1 MTGEQILRSVRA
13 ACEVAGVSV
22 TTDDVIARRR
32 LEDALE
38 RQCRNDGLCCESC
51 GFFDWEDDQ

>member
-13 ACEVAGVSV
+13 ACEVAGVPV
-22 TTDDVIARRR
+22 ETDDVIARRR

-38 RQCRNDGLCCESC
+38 RQFRSDDLCCEDC
-51 GFFDWEDDQ
+51 GFFDREDD